1 MIVGVP
7 KEIKN
12 EEYRVG
18 MTPNGVKDFVR
29 AGHTVIVEAGAG
41 VGSGFS
47 DEEYKAAGA
56 ELAPVDDVFARA
68 DMIYKVK
75 EPIPVEYQRFK
86 PGQILY
92 TYLHMA
98 AAYARELTDAMIAA
112 DIRGIAFETVELPN
126 GAHPLLFPMSEV
138 AGKLAIQAGATHMQ
152 KNNGGRGVLLGG
164 VTGVPQAKVVII
176 GGGTVGTNAAKVAV
190 GIGARTVVIDKSAE
204 RLTYLDDIF
213 GGHIETVLSTE
224 SAIEA
229 EIADADLVV
238 GARPAAGWR
247 AGSAPRSRRAML
259 KNMMPGS
266 VLVDVAIDQGGCFET
281 SKPTTHTEP
290 TYVVDGVIHYCVAN
304 MPGAVA
310 RTSTMALAGATLPYG
325 LAIAN
330 KGFEKAVADD
340 AALALG
346 VNVYRG
352 KLTIPSVAEAHSLAY
367 TPLADAAQGASRLRP
382 AAHCAAADRAPMARS
397 GRQGWACAARRRGE
411 SLAGGPR
418 APGGAFASRGAPR
431 ARRSRASERM
441 RHGRPAQDRPHLAH
455 RHRRDDRARA
465 HPRAT
470 SAARASARTTCSTRS
485 APRSSR

>member
-29 AGHTVIVEAGAG
+29 AGHKVVVEAGAG

-47 DEEYKAAGA
+47 DDEYKAAGA
-56 ELAPVDDVFARA
+56 ELAPVDDVYARA

-75 EPIPVEYQRFK
+75 EPIPVEYKRFR

-98 AAYARELTDAMIAA
+98 AAYARELTDAMIAS
-112 DIRGIAFETVELPN
+112 DIRAIAFETVETPTH
-126 GAHPLLFPMSEV
+126 AHPLLFPMSEV
-138 AGKLAIQAGATHMQ
+138 AGKLAIQAGATALQ
-152 KNNGGRGVLLGG
+152 KNHGGRGVLLGG
-164 VTGVPQAKVVII
+164 VTGVPQAKVVVI
-176 GGGTVGTNAAKVAV
+176 GGGTVGTNAIKVSV

-204 RLTYLDDIF
+204 RLTYLDDVF
-213 GGHIETVLSTE
+213 GGRIETVLSTE

-229 EIADADLVV
+229 EVMDADLVV
-238 GARPAAGWR
+238 GGVLLPGGAQ
-247 AGSAPRSRRAML
+247 APHLVKKAWLKHML
-259 KNMMPGS
+259 PGS

-281 SKPTTHTEP
+281 SKPTTHTDP

-310 RTSTMALAGATLPYG
+310 RTSTMALAGATLPQG

-340 AALALG
+340 ASLALG

-352 KLTIPSVAEAHSLAY
+352 KLTIPSVAEAHGLKY
-367 TPLADAAQGASRLRP
+367 TPLAEALKA
-382 AAHCAAADRAPMARS
+382 
-397 GRQGWACAARRRGE
+397 
-411 SLAGGPR
+411 
-418 APGGAFASRGAPR
+418 
-431 ARRSRASERM
+431 
-441 RHGRPAQDRPHLAH
+441 
-455 RHRRDDRARA
+455 
-465 HPRAT
+465 
-470 SAARASARTTCSTRS
+470 
-485 APRSSR
+485 

>member
-12 EEYRVG
+12 EEYRVA

-47 DEEYKAAGA
+47 DAEYKAAGA

-75 EPIPVEYQRFK
+75 EPIPVEYSKFK

-98 AAYARELTDAMIAA
+98 AAYARELTDAMIASE
-112 DIRGIAFETVELPN
+112 IRAIAFETVETE
-126 GAHPLLFPMSEV
+126 GHAHPLLFPMSEV

-176 GGGTVGTNAAKVAV
+176 GGGTVGANAAKVAV
-190 GIGARTVVIDKSAE
+190 GIGARTVVVDKSAE
-204 RLTYLDDIF
+204 RLTYLDDVF
-213 GGHIETVLSTE
+213 AGHIETVLSTE
-224 SAIEA
+224 AAIEA

-238 GARPAAGWR
+238 GAVLLPGGAQ
-247 AGSAPRSRRAML
+247 APHLIKKSML

-310 RTSTMALAGATLPYG
+310 RTSTMALAGATLPFG

-330 KGFEKAVADD
+330 KGFEKAVKED

-352 KLTIPSVAEAHSLAY
+352 KLTIPSVAEAHNLTY
-367 TPLADAAQGASRLRP
+367 TPLDTV
-382 AAHCAAADRAPMARS
+382 
-397 GRQGWACAARRRGE
+397 
-411 SLAGGPR
+411 LA
-418 APGGAFASRGAPR
+418 
-431 ARRSRASERM
+431 
-441 RHGRPAQDRPHLAH
+441 
-455 RHRRDDRARA
+455 
-465 HPRAT
+465 
-470 SAARASARTTCSTRS
+470 
-485 APRSSR
+485 

>member
-29 AGHTVIVEAGAG
+29 AGHKVVVEAGAG

-56 ELAPVDDVFARA
+56 ELAPVDDVYARA
-68 DMIYKVK
+68 EMIYKVK
-75 EPIPVEYQRFK
+75 EPIPVEYKRFR

-112 DIRGIAFETVELPN
+112 DIRAIAFETVELPN

-213 GGHIETVLSTE
+213 GGHIETVLSSE

-238 GARPAAGWR
+238 GAVLLPGGAQ
-247 AGSAPRSRRAML
+247 APHLIKKAML
-259 KNMMPGS
+259 KHMMPGA

-310 RTSTMALAGATLPYG
+310 RTSTLALAGATLPFG
-325 LAIAN
+325 LALAN

-340 AALALG
+340 PALALG

-352 KLTIPSVAEAHSLAY
+352 KLTIPSVAEAHGLKY
-367 TPLADAAQGASRLRP
+367 TPLAEALKA
-382 AAHCAAADRAPMARS
+382 
-397 GRQGWACAARRRGE
+397 
-411 SLAGGPR
+411 
-418 APGGAFASRGAPR
+418 
-431 ARRSRASERM
+431 
-441 RHGRPAQDRPHLAH
+441 
-455 RHRRDDRARA
+455 
-465 HPRAT
+465 
-470 SAARASARTTCSTRS
+470 
-485 APRSSR
+485 

>member
-12 EEYRVG
+12 EEYRVAA
-18 MTPNGVKDFVR
+18 TPNGVKDFVR

-47 DEEYKAAGA
+47 DDEYKAAGA
-56 ELAPVDDVFARA
+56 ELAPVADVFARA

-75 EPIPVEYQRFK
+75 EPIPSEYDQFR

-98 AAYARELTDAMIAA
+98 AAYARQLTDAMIKA
-112 DIRGIAFETVELPN
+112 DIRAIAFETVELPN

-138 AGKLAIQAGATHMQ
+138 AGKLAIQAGATHLQ

-164 VTGVPQAKVVII
+164 VTGVPPAKVVII
-176 GGGTVGTNAAKVAV
+176 GGGTVGTNAAKVSV
-190 GIGARTVVIDKSAE
+190 GIGARTVVMDKSAE

-213 GGHIETVLSTE
+213 GGRIETVLSTE
-224 SAIEA
+224 ASIE
-229 EIADADLVV
+229 EQIADADIVV
-238 GARPAAGWR
+238 GGVLLPGGAQ
-247 AGSAPRSRRAML
+247 APHLVKKSQL
-259 KNMMPGS
+259 KHMKPGS

-281 SKPTTHTEP
+281 SKPTTHTDP

-310 RTSTMALAGATLPYG
+310 RTSTMALAGATLPQG

-330 KGFEKAVADD
+330 KGFEQAVKDD

-352 KLTIPSVAEAHSLAY
+352 KLTNAATAEAHGLEY
-367 TPLADAAQGASRLRP
+367 TPLDKA
-382 AAHCAAADRAPMARS
+382 
-397 GRQGWACAARRRGE
+397 
-411 SLAGGPR
+411 LA
-418 APGGAFASRGAPR
+418 
-431 ARRSRASERM
+431 
-441 RHGRPAQDRPHLAH
+441 
-455 RHRRDDRARA
+455 
-465 HPRAT
+465 
-470 SAARASARTTCSTRS
+470 
-485 APRSSR
+485 